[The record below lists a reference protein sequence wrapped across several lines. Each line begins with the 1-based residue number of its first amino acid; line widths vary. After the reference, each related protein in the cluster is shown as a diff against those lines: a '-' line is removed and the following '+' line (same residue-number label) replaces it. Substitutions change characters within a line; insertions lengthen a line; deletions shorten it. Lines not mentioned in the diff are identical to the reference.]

1 MKKIFIVINC
11 VFVFVFVFTGLAL
24 AQDISNIGIVID
36 GENVIF
42 DDNYGYPFIDTNSR
56 TLVPFRITLEKF
68 GASVS
73 WNNDT
78 NTATAEKDGIKVEVS
93 IGKNFIMCD
102 GIETKIDTSAIIKDG
117 RTYLPI
123 RAVLEA
129 FGATVN
135 WNDNTN
141 VVVVENN
148 YLISPVLASD
158 MPSGVF
164 VEILP
169 RVELLSGV
177 LSQTSWM
184 DIGGPKGTGNA
195 YFQELKEFFSKYKN
209 HEAIKIAE
217 QLTKSGFVYDA
228 PPYFILSLGELPYL
242 EKHGNYHNYLIERA
256 ENIGGVT
263 ILEKFRLA
271 LIDLAEVSDFKEF
284 FNSHKKDYLLY
295 INDVVKGFKA
305 TEIIVWQRDFF
316 GWNADN
322 YHTVLAP
329 AMFPSGGYGAVIEK
343 TDGGM
348 NIYQVIRES
357 GNSNDNPL
365 FGNGESI
372 SLIAIHEWAHSY
384 VNPAMEEK
392 GFEMLSGNDSF
403 EELFTPV
410 SKRMSINS
418 YGFSSFYNEQI
429 IRAQEAIAQ
438 RDIYGDTYYHKTI
451 EYNEDIGF
459 YLTKFTIEQLEY
471 YKENR
476 DKYKNFKEF
485 VPYLLQQYDENH
497 EELLKLVNK

>member
-1 MKKIFIVINC
+1 
-11 VFVFVFVFTGLAL
+11 
-24 AQDISNIGIVID
+24 
-36 GENVIF
+36 
-42 DDNYGYPFIDTNSR
+42 
-56 TLVPFRITLEKF
+56 
-68 GASVS
+68 
-73 WNNDT
+73 
-78 NTATAEKDGIKVEVS
+78 
-93 IGKNFIMCD
+93 
-102 GIETKIDTSAIIKDG
+102 
-117 RTYLPI
+117 
-123 RAVLEA
+123 
-129 FGATVN
+129 
-135 WNDNTN
+135 
-141 VVVVENN
+141 
-148 YLISPVLASD
+148 
-158 MPSGVF
+158 
-164 VEILP
+164 
-169 RVELLSGV
+169 
-177 LSQTSWM
+177 
-184 DIGGPKGTGNA
+184 
-195 YFQELKEFFSKYKN
+195 
-209 HEAIKIAE
+209 
-217 QLTKSGFVYDA
+217 
-228 PPYFILSLGELPYL
+228 
-242 EKHGNYHNYLIERA
+242 ERA